1 MLENMRQKPETQCP
15 CIQLQIAG
23 IQQGLP
29 KIQCAHATQALVLAT
44 EWEQEGAPNFQAND
58 LMKLYGPGSAPN
70 LCLSLN
76 YHSSAKNVLPTGY
89 IIMNVY
95 PASTWKKLLSEVEPN
110 TITRSAKDLTVKL
123 IS

>member
-1 MLENMRQKPETQCP
+1 MHKPRGFFYWLP
-15 CIQLQIAG
+15 CGYNKESQLSSEW
-23 IQQGLP
+23 P
-29 KIQCAHATQALVLAT
+29 SEAL
-44 EWEQEGAPNFQAND
+44 W
-58 LMKLYGPGSAPN
+58 SIPN
-70 LCLSLN
+70 LCLSLK

-110 TITRSAKDLTVKL
+110 TITRSPKDLTVKL

>member
-1 MLENMRQKPETQCP
+1 MSHTGSRVGTTV
-15 CIQLQIAG
+15 G
-23 IQQGLP
+23 TTGS
-29 KIQCAHATQALVLAT
+29 
-44 EWEQEGAPNFQAND
+44 PNFQVSGPV
-58 LMKLYGPGSAPN
+58 KPFGPGSIPN
-70 LCLSLN
+70 LCLSLK

-110 TITRSAKDLTVKL
+110 TITRSPKDLTVKL

>member
-1 MLENMRQKPETQCP
+1 MGCLVGTSLGTRGSPEFKVSGLVKP
-15 CIQLQIAG
+15 
-23 IQQGLP
+23 
-29 KIQCAHATQALVLAT
+29 
-44 EWEQEGAPNFQAND
+44 FD
-58 LMKLYGPGSAPN
+58 LGSIPN
-70 LCLSLN
+70 LCLSLK
-76 YHSSAKNVLPTGY
+76 YRSSAKNVLPTGY